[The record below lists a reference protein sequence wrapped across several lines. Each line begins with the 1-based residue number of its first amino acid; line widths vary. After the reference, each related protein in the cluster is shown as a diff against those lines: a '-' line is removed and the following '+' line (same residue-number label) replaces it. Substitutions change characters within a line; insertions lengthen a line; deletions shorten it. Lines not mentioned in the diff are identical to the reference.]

1 MKDNALYSTELR
13 NLIGILIGSPFYLSI
28 PVKERYALIK
38 RLVSDYDICSDI
50 KQSST
55 GCNDEEAR

>member
-1 MKDNALYSTELR
+1 MKENAMHSTELR
-13 NLIGILIGSPFYLSI
+13 DLIAILIGSPFYLSI

-50 KQSST
+50 KKNRS
-55 GCNDEEAR
+55 GCIGEEKI